1 MVKIRLT
8 RTGRKHYHTF
18 RIVAAD
24 QRSPRDGRFLEVLG
38 HYDPHK
44 DGDEKCVIHQNRI
57 EYWLGKGAQPSNT
70 VWSLLRRKGINKA
83 SAKELRKKASAPSAP
98 SAAPSA

>member
-24 QRSPRDGRFLEVLG
+24 SKSPRDGRFIEVLG
-38 HYDPHK
+38 TYNPNLANN
-44 DGDEKCVIHQNRI
+44 DENKFLFKKERV

-70 VWSLLRRKGINKA
+70 VWTLLRKHGINKA
-83 SAKELRKKASAPSAP
+83 TASATRKQL
-98 SAAPSA
+98 SAAS

>member
-24 QRSPRDGRFLEVLG
+24 TKSPRDGRFIEILG
-38 HYDPHK
+38 HYNPNLENS
-44 DGDEKCVIHQNRI
+44 DENRDVIDKERVEH
-57 EYWLGKGAQPSNT
+57 WLARGAQPSPT
-70 VWSLLRRKGINKA
+70 VWSILRRHGINKA
-83 SAKELRKKASAPSAP
+83 AARELREQLSAASA
-98 SAAPSA
+98 

>member
-24 QRSPRDGRFLEVLG
+24 AKSPRDGRFIEILG
-38 HYDPHK
+38 HYNPNLANNDESRFVFKK
-44 DGDEKCVIHQNRI
+44 DRI

-70 VWSLLRRKGINKA
+70 VWTLLRKHGINKA
-83 SAKELRKKASAPSAP
+83 TAKETRKQL
-98 SAAPSA
+98 SAAS